1 MLLRVG
7 ELAKRTGL
15 TVRTLHH
22 YDDIGL
28 LRPSARTEAG
38 YRLYNREDIARL
50 HRIQA
55 LRGLGMTL
63 ADIGAALDRPDL
75 ALAPLIDQQIM
86 AIDRLLAQQ
95 IQLRYRLSQLK
106 ARLMEG
112 EEPELDDWLKTLEL
126 MSMYEQY
133 FTQDELANLPFYRA
147 DDTLR
152 AEWAE
157 LAREANLL
165 HAAGESPASEA
176 AQEFA
181 RRWMRTL
188 ERDTDANPDWLAR
201 LDAMHASEPL
211 FQERLGVA
219 PSVVAFLLEA
229 IAESKLAVFARYL
242 SAEEFAFMRQHYV
255 REMKGWPQLLID
267 LRSAIDA
274 GAEPDGE
281 HGQRLAGRWL
291 AMLQGYAGSD
301 PDTHGKIRQAMQ
313 QEPSLAEGT
322 WLDARSLAFLEKAVA
337 SVMGCAQPHAS

>member
-63 ADIGAALDRPDL
+63 ADIGAALERPDL
-75 ALAPLIDQQIM
+75 ALAPLIDRQIM
-86 AIDRLLAQQ
+86 AIDRQLAQQ

-112 EEPELDDWLKTLEL
+112 EEPDLDDWLKTLEL

-157 LAREANLL
+157 LAREANALY
-165 HAAGESPASEA
+165 AAGASPASEA

-188 ERDTDANPDWLAR
+188 ERDTDANPDWTPCTPASRCSRSNWASPRTWWHSCWRPSPRASWPCSPATSRQTSLPSCGS
-201 LDAMHASEPL
+201 AMP
-211 FQERLGVA
+211 
-219 PSVVAFLLEA
+219 
-229 IAESKLAVFARYL
+229 
-242 SAEEFAFMRQHYV
+242 
-255 REMKGWPQLLID
+255 
-267 LRSAIDA
+267 
-274 GAEPDGE
+274 
-281 HGQRLAGRWL
+281 GR
-291 AMLQGYAGSD
+291 
-301 PDTHGKIRQAMQ
+301 
-313 QEPSLAEGT
+313 
-322 WLDARSLAFLEKAVA
+322 
-337 SVMGCAQPHAS
+337 